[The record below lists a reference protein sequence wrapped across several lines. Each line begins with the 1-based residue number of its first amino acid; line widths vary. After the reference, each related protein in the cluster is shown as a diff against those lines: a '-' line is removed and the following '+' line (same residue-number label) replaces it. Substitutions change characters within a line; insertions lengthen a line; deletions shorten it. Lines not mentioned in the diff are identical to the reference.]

1 MNYREDVNLYDE
13 RGDALLHRLVKKPFT
28 KRKMSLKRDL
38 LTALLTYSDAKVNDP
53 NLYSLTPLHLAAKV
67 NVPVMYTTKLVTLC
81 DAYMTYD
88 GLLLLQNYDIMTVKT
103 LLVFGAYINAV
114 DAYGN
119 TPLDLVEGPRGYL
132 VHQRL
137 LDMDTSPLQSL
148 ISPNSHR
155 PLRIQRTF
163 TDAVELL
170 FHSPD
175 VKSEDIQA
183 MINTLKKYGAE
194 RGQLM
199 RERHEVWLRGK
210 DKKKLEVSRVG
221 QFQDMVMMVVEDI
234 KTAPPIKIH
243 KSGVSDDWTTK
254 IARYNYEL
262 SSSIE
267 KKVFNVGHH
276 FEKDPDEA
284 MAVVYQMRE
293 LKMLRDA
300 GSRIL
305 FLDGGGMK
313 GLVEIE
319 VLSQLEEQTGRRIT
333 ELFDWIVGTST
344 GGIIAL
350 ALVYG
355 MRMLCSFFTH
365 LLIIFF

>member
-1 MNYREDVNLYDE
+1 
-13 RGDALLHRLVKKPFT
+13 
-28 KRKMSLKRDL
+28 
-38 LTALLTYSDAKVNDP
+38 
-53 NLYSLTPLHLAAKV
+53 
-67 NVPVMYTTKLVTLC
+67 MYNI
-81 DAYMTYD
+81 MTCD
-88 GLLLLQNYDIMTVKT
+88 GLLLLQNYDIMTVET

-119 TPLDLVEGPRGYL
+119 TPLDLIEGPRGYL
-132 VHQRL
+132 VHRRSL
-137 LDMDTSPLQSL
+137 NMDTSPPQSPTYPDL
-148 ISPNSHR
+148 HR
-155 PLRIQRTF
+155 PLRTQRTF
-163 TDAVELL
+163 IDAVDLL
-170 FHSPD
+170 LHSPD
-175 VKSEDIQA
+175 VKSEDAQA
-183 MINTLKKYGAE
+183 MIDTLKKYGAE
-194 RGQLM
+194 RGQQT
-199 RERHEVWLRGK
+199 REQHEVWLHGK

-221 QFQDMVMMVVEDI
+221 RFQDMVMIVMENA
-234 KTAPPIKIH
+234 KTTATIKIY

-254 IARYNYEL
+254 IARFNYEL

-267 KKVFNVGHH
+267 KKLFNDGHH

-350 ALVYG
+350 ALVHG
-355 MRMLCSFFTH
+355 MRMLCSFFIH
-365 LLIIFF
+365 

>member
-1 MNYREDVNLYDE
+1 
-13 RGDALLHRLVKKPFT
+13 
-28 KRKMSLKRDL
+28 
-38 LTALLTYSDAKVNDP
+38 
-53 NLYSLTPLHLAAKV
+53 
-67 NVPVMYTTKLVTLC
+67 
-81 DAYMTYD
+81 
-88 GLLLLQNYDIMTVKT
+88 MTVET
-103 LLVFGAYINAV
+103 LLVFGAHINAI

-132 VHQRL
+132 VHQRPL
-137 LDMDTSPLQSL
+137 NFDEDASPPQSP
-148 ISPNSHR
+148 ISPDSHR
-155 PLRIQRTF
+155 SLRTQRLGF
-163 TDAVELL
+163 IDAVELL
-170 FHSPD
+170 LHPPD
-175 VKSEDIQA
+175 VKSEDTQA

-199 RERHEVWLRGK
+199 RERHEVRLRGK
-210 DKKKLEVSRVG
+210 DKKKLEVSHVG
-221 QFQDMVMMVVEDI
+221 RFQDMVMMVMENT
-234 KTAPPIKIH
+234 KTPPPIKIH
-243 KSGVSDDWTTK
+243 KSGVSDDWTSK

-267 KKVFNVGHH
+267 KKVFNASHH
-276 FEKDPDEA
+276 FDNDPDEA

-305 FLDGGGMK
+305 FLDGGGMR
-313 GLVEIE
+313 GLIQIEI
-319 VLSQLEEQTGRRIT
+319 LSQLEEQTGRKIT

-350 ALVYG
+350 ALVHG

-365 LLIIFF
+365 YQNFFADHESLPFSRE